1 MIKNLIH
8 VFNGKLSV
16 KASFCLYFLIFSFFI
31 SFINQWVELFFFEVA
46 KKNLEKKLKNLKT
59 LPIPIVEG

>member
-46 KKNLEKKLKNLKT
+46 KKFGKKAKESKDFADT
-59 LPIPIVEG
+59 YC